1 MDRIAMS
8 ESVLDQHE
16 ATLFGIRKKYA
27 DIRAQIQDQEMV
39 DGRTFERERAL
50 LSAKQTEETEI
61 VQGKHDAK
69 IAEMRTSLQNRLSV
83 SHEFFQMSELDAL
96 RKKHETELEMYRNHG
111 LNVSELVQ
119 RQASEVTQ
127 KQVELFANS
136 TAQHAQMAATI
147 TNSVKSTMGVF
158 QNVAQARMRTAQIEL
173 KAGKIT
179 QAEYER
185 SAREAGVMQERLI
198 IAQGVFHA
206 FMGISEQAQAVSAFA
221 KGFTNPVFFA
231 QGLAHQAAAV
241 AHFANAAM
249 APEMARHAR
258 VANQAGLS
266 GGGGGGSAGGGGS
279 MGTSAGYMERA
290 ELSEAQKQSQGIQ
303 FGDIVLADIP
313 YLFNADGATALGRH
327 IAGAVVNEVNNNA
340 QVQGGYRIS
349 RRASRRS

>member
-1 MDRIAMS
+1 
-8 ESVLDQHE
+8 
-16 ATLFGIRKKYA
+16 
-27 DIRAQIQDQEMV
+27 
-39 DGRTFERERAL
+39 
-50 LSAKQTEETEI
+50 
-61 VQGKHDAK
+61 
-69 IAEMRTSLQNRLSV
+69 
-83 SHEFFQMSELDAL
+83 
-96 RKKHETELEMYRNHG
+96 
-111 LNVSELVQ
+111 
-119 RQASEVTQ
+119 
-127 KQVELFANS
+127 
-136 TAQHAQMAATI
+136 
-147 TNSVKSTMGVF
+147 VF

-266 GGGGGGSAGGGGS
+266 GGGGGRGSGAGGGGS